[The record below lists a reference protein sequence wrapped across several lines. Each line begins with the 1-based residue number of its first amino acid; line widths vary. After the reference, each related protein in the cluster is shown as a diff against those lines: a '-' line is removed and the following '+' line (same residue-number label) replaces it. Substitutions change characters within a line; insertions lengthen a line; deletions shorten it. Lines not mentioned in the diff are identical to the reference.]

1 MRNHLIGVGRL
12 LATGVVLAE
21 AALIWSGRAEAQSA
35 TSDTATQRH
44 GIIVAY
50 RDTTCAPCRDFYQY
64 ANGGWTDTASMPADR
79 GRWGNF
85 SELAERN
92 LATLHHLLDSL
103 SLARTLPGTNDW
115 KVAHY
120 YATCMDSVRADA
132 HGAKPL
138 AAELAR
144 IDAIASV
151 GALRAEV
158 ARLHRMGVDALFGFS
173 SAQDA
178 KHSREIIG
186 DARQGGLGLPERDF
200 YLRTDS
206 TSAAMRDAYIAH
218 VARTLELT
226 GVAHDAVVD
235 AATRIMAIETQLA
248 RVSMT
253 LTERRDPQA
262 VYHKMTIAELTSL
275 APELAWPT
283 YFRDVGR
290 PDVQT
295 VNVQQPAF
303 FSTVN
308 GLVTSVPLADWKSYL
323 RWSYTSTM
331 APWLSSDFVNEDF
344 GFASRLTGATA
355 KRPRWKRCIAQTDRG
370 LGEALGQAYTRVAF
384 PLEAKEKALA
394 LVRNLEG
401 VLTDKLRTLAWMN
414 DSTRRQALVKL
425 AAFRNKIG
433 YPEHWRDYSRLVVR
447 DGPFVDNVVAST
459 EFETARQLAKI
470 GRPLDRN
477 EWTMTPP
484 TVNAYYNS
492 NRNEIVFPAGILQ
505 PPFFDPAADD
515 ASNYGAMGAVIGHE
529 MTHGFDDRG
538 RQFDAEG
545 NLRDWWTPSDAS
557 SYTQRASLV
566 VKQFD
571 AFVVVDTLHIHG
583 KQTLGEN
590 IADLG
595 GLRIAY
601 AAMERGLA
609 GHRRP
614 LIDGLTP
621 EQRFFIAF
629 AQVWR
634 EVNRP
639 EALRSQLQTDVH
651 SPGKWRVNGPL
662 ANIPEFAQ
670 AFGCRAGDPLV
681 RPDSLR
687 AEIW

>member
-1 MRNHLIGVGRL
+1 MAPWRA
-12 LATGVVLAE
+12 LATAVVLAQ
-21 AALIWSGRAEAQSA
+21 AALVWSARAEAQSVS
-35 TSDTATQRH
+35 SDTASQRH
-44 GIIVAY
+44 GIILAY

-64 ANGGWTDTASMPADR
+64 ANGGWTDTALMPAER

-85 SELAERN
+85 TELAERN
-92 LATLHHLLDSL
+92 LATLHRLLDSL
-103 SLARTLPGTNDW
+103 TAAQTRPGTNEW

-120 YATCMDSVRADA
+120 YATCMDSARADA
-132 HGAKPL
+132 DGAKPL

-173 SAQDA
+173 LAQDA
-178 KHSREIIG
+178 KHSTEIIG

-206 TSAAMRDAYIAH
+206 TSAALRDAYVAH

-226 GVAHDAVVD
+226 GVAHATAVD

-253 LTERRDPQA
+253 LVERRDPKA
-262 VYHKMTIAELTSL
+262 VYHKMTVAELTML
-275 APELAWPT
+275 APEVAWPT

-308 GLVTSVPLADWKSYL
+308 EMLTSVPLTDWKSYL
-323 RWSYTSTM
+323 RWSYTSAM
-331 APWLSSDFVNEDF
+331 APWLGTQFVNEDF

-355 KRPRWKRCIAQTDRG
+355 NRPRWKRCIAQTDRG
-370 LGEALGQAYTRVAF
+370 LGEALGQVYTRAAF
-384 PLEAKEKALA
+384 PPEAKAKALA

-401 VLTDKLRTLAWMN
+401 VLTDKLRTLAWMK
-414 DSTRRQALVKL
+414 DSTRRQALAKL

-433 YPEHWRDYSRLVVR
+433 YPDHWRDYSRLVVR
-447 DGPFVDNVVAST
+447 DGPFVDNVIAST

-557 SYTQRASLV
+557 SYEQRASLV
-566 VKQFD
+566 AKQFD
-571 AFVVVDTLHIHG
+571 EFVVVDTLHING

-601 AAMERGLA
+601 AAMERALA
-609 GHRRP
+609 GHPRP
-614 LIDGLTP
+614 IIDGLTP

-639 EALRSQLQTDVH
+639 EALRSQLHTDVH

-670 AFGCRAGDPLV
+670 AFGCHAGDPLV